1 MGSKSPKSDRKGAA
15 NARTF
20 IGAAPWS
27 LLRTLFVPDD
37 KTSCRSVMSFDEV
50 VVPEVVVP
58 DVVVADVVVPEVVG
72 PAVAVIIPTGVAA
85 VVVGCNAPVT
95 AGAISIGAG
104 GFNPSCWLN
113 ERAAG
118 GGVAAPPRTKFH
130 EQATV
135 VAVPGGAGPG
145 AMLTLIARGVAASA
159 MTVFVATS

>member
-1 MGSKSPKSDRKGAA
+1 
-15 NARTF
+15 
-20 IGAAPWS
+20 
-27 LLRTLFVPDD
+27 LFVPDN
-37 KTSCRSVMSFDEV
+37 KTSCRSVVSFDDV
-50 VVPEVVVP
+50 GVP
-58 DVVVADVVVPEVVG
+58 DVVVPEVVG
-72 PAVAVIIPTGVAA
+72 LAVAVIIPAGAA
-85 VVVGCNAPVT
+85 VVVVGCDAPVT
-95 AGAISIGAG
+95 AATSIGAG